1 MVAVVRVSAPLTS
14 LRNTVRSIEMDFVLA
29 ADAEA
34 AKTDKTSFPD
44 FPGENPPQ
52 AEMLKWL
59 DAWHDDLVTSGFSA
73 HLRGELPFELAKLKP
88 RELLPV
94 PTDAAAAVSVTIQNS
109 SITHTNEINA
119 TEIKERTIE
128 LDNRLARKIAKSMRK
143 KAPIRLK
150 KLLKDHQLKNTDG
163 SVKDDCFKGADMWNE
178 LSRMRNRELSE
189 YYVKKYARVS
199 EKMRDTKLP
208 DNIDPQSYAT
218 RLNTFL
224 NNINPIPTP

>member
-1 MVAVVRVSAPLTS
+1 
-14 LRNTVRSIEMDFVLA
+14 MDFVFA
-29 ADAEA
+29 ADVDT

-52 AEMLKWL
+52 ADMLKWL

-94 PTDAAAAVSVTIQNS
+94 PPDATAAISVNIQNA
-109 SITHTNEINA
+109 SITHQNEINA

-143 KAPIRLK
+143 NAPIRLK
-150 KLLKDHQLKNTDG
+150 KLLKDHQLKDASGT
-163 SVKDDCFKGADMWNE
+163 VKADCYKGADMWNE
-178 LSRMRNRELSE
+178 LAKMRKRELSE
-189 YYVKKYARVS
+189 YYLKKYAR
-199 EKMRDTKLP
+199 EEAARRD
-208 DNIDPQSYAT
+208 DDAAS
-218 RLNTFL
+218 
-224 NNINPIPTP
+224 